1 VRPEQ
6 REVLKMKEKEM
17 ELKEK
22 KEIKQSA
29 GEGTRPGPVFIPAVD
44 ILENE
49 HEIVVLADMPG
60 VESKNV
66 DIDLKDN
73 QLTIIGRVD
82 PVENDKEAHLHREF
96 EWGDYYRQFSL
107 SNVIDQT
114 KINAKIEEGVLRLVL
129 PKVEKAKPQK
139 IKVTAG

>member
-1 VRPEQ
+1 
-6 REVLKMKEKEM
+6 MKEREM

-22 KEIKQSA
+22 KEVKQSA

-49 HEIVVLADMPG
+49 LEIVVLADMPG

-82 PVENDKEAHLHREF
+82 PVENDKEAHLYREF
-96 EWGDYYRQFSL
+96 DWGDYYRQFSL
-107 SNVIDQT
+107 SNVIDQA
-114 KINAKIEEGVLRLVL
+114 KITAKIEEGVLRLIL

>member
-1 VRPEQ
+1 
-6 REVLKMKEKEM
+6 MKGKEM

-49 HEIVVLADMPG
+49 RELIVLADMPG
-60 VESKNV
+60 VENKNV
-66 DIDLKDN
+66 DIDLRDN
-73 QLTIIGRVD
+73 QLTIIGRIE
-82 PVENDKEAHLHREF
+82 PVESEKEVSLYREF
-96 EWGDYYRQFSL
+96 NWGDYSRRFTL

-114 KINAKIEEGVLRLVL
+114 KITAKMDGGVLRLTL
-129 PKVEKAKPQK
+129 PKVEKPKPQK
-139 IKVTAG
+139 IRVSAG

>member
-1 VRPEQ
+1 
-6 REVLKMKEKEM
+6 MKDKEM

-22 KEIKQSA
+22 KEAKKVA

-44 ILENE
+44 ILENAN
-49 HEIVVLADMPG
+49 EIVVLADMPG

-73 QLTIIGRVD
+73 QLTITGKVD
-82 PVENDKEAHLHREF
+82 PPEGDKEASLYKEF
-96 EWGDYYRQFSL
+96 NWGDYVRQFTL
-107 SNVIDQT
+107 SNVIDQG
-114 KINAKIEEGVLRLVL
+114 KISAKMEKGVLRLVL

-139 IKVTAG
+139 IKVVAG

>member
-1 VRPEQ
+1 
-6 REVLKMKEKEM
+6 MKDKEM

-22 KEIKQSA
+22 KEVKKVA

-44 ILENE
+44 ILENAN
-49 HEIVVLADMPG
+49 EIVVLADMPG

-73 QLTIIGRVD
+73 QLTITGKVD
-82 PVENDKEAHLHREF
+82 PPEADKEVPLYKEF
-96 EWGDYYRQFSL
+96 NWGDYVRQFTL
-107 SNVIDQT
+107 SNVIDQG
-114 KINAKIEEGVLRLVL
+114 KISAKMEKGVLRLVL

-139 IKVTAG
+139 IKVIAG

>member
-1 VRPEQ
+1 
-6 REVLKMKEKEM
+6 MKEKEM

-22 KEIKQSA
+22 KEVKQSA

-49 HEIVVLADMPG
+49 LEIVVLADIPG

-82 PVENDKEAHLHREF
+82 PVENDKEAQLYREF
-96 EWGDYYRQFSL
+96 EWGDYYRQFSV

-129 PKVEKAKPQK
+129 PKVEKVKPQK
-139 IKVTAG
+139 IKVTGG